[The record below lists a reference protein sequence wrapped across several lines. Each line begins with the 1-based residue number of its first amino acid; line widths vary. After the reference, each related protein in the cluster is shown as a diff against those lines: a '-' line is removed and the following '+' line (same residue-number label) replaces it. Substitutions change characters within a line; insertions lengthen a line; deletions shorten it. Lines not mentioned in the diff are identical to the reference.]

1 MRALGIAVV
10 LMIAATCSSP
20 YAGRV
25 RTDHAR
31 EFGCQERWVQV
42 REQDE
47 PGRWQ
52 ATGCGFRSEWSCA
65 QRECRMRDSRSYGV
79 DSP

>member
-1 MRALGIAVV
+1 MRALGVAGV

-20 YAGRV
+20 YAARI
-25 RTDHAR
+25 RADHAR

-42 REQDE
+42 REQARGE
-47 PGRWQ
+47 WQ
-52 ATGCGFRSEWSCA
+52 ATGCGFRSEWTCA
-65 QRECRMRDSRSYGV
+65 ERECRMRDARSYGV